1 MIANPAIPFPGGVP
15 HPSTLNDLRA
25 HNTIAEKPSSTSAL
39 TLSGLVLA
47 VVLAIGAFI
56 WLDPL
61 RLFTPTEASPPAP
74 AFVPS
79 AEPARP
85 TERQEIIAPLT
96 PVPATKSVEVPVA
109 PAPVVRAP
117 QVPAPV
123 VRPRAASIKPESRGN
138 PTDKTNT
145 TVPQAGP
152 KEKTAPPVLLTKP
165 EEMTAP
171 PALRTLPEE
180 KTVPPVPPVL
190 LTKPE
195 EKTDA
200 PIVPKLGDDTK
211 NAPKPAATNDQTPVT
226 E

>member
-1 MIANPAIPFPGGVP
+1 MIANPAIPYPGGVP
-15 HPSTLNDLRA
+15 HPFTLNDLRM
-25 HNTIAEKPSSTSAL
+25 HSSIAEEPSSISAL

-85 TERQEIIAPLT
+85 TARQEIIAPLT
-96 PVPATKSVEVPVA
+96 PVPATKSVEVPIA
-109 PAPVVRAP
+109 PAPVVQAP
-117 QVPAPV
+117 HVPALV

-138 PTDKTNT
+138 PMDNTNI
-145 TVPQAGP
+145 TVLQAGP
-152 KEKTAPPVLLTKP
+152 KEKTAPPALLTKPEEKTAPPVLLTKP
-165 EEMTAP
+165 EE
-171 PALRTLPEE
+171 R
-180 KTVPPVPPVL
+180 
-190 LTKPE
+190 
-195 EKTDA
+195 TDA
-200 PIVPKLGDDTK
+200 PIVLKLGDDTK

>member
-1 MIANPAIPFPGGVP
+1 MIANPAIPYPGGVP
-15 HPSTLNDLRA
+15 HAFTLNDLRV
-25 HNTIAEKPSSTSAL
+25 HSTVAEVPSSTPAL
-39 TLSGLVLA
+39 TLSGLALA

-61 RLFTPTEASPPAP
+61 RLFTPTEASPSAP

-96 PVPATKSVEVPVA
+96 PVPATKSVEAPIA

-138 PTDKTNT
+138 PMDKTNT
-145 TVPQAGP
+145 AVPQASP
-152 KEKTAPPVLLTKP
+152 KEQTAPP
-165 EEMTAP
+165 E
-171 PALRTLPEE
+171 
-180 KTVPPVPPVL
+180 L

-211 NAPKPAATNDQTPVT
+211 NAPKPAATNEQTAVT
-226 E
+226 D

>member
-1 MIANPAIPFPGGVP
+1 MIVNPAIPSPAAVP
-15 HPSTLNDLRA
+15 HPFTLNDLRV
-25 HNTIAEKPSSTSAL
+25 HTSIAEEPSSISAL

-47 VVLAIGAFI
+47 GVLAIGAFI

-85 TERQEIIAPLT
+85 IERQEIIAPLT
-96 PVPATKSVEVPVA
+96 PGPATKSVEAPIA
-109 PAPVVRAP
+109 PAPVVQAP
-117 QVPAPV
+117 HVVAPV

-145 TVPQAGP
+145 TVLQASP
-152 KEKTAPPVLLTKP
+152 KEKTEPPVLLTKPEEKTAPPALLTKPEEKTAPPVLLTKP
-165 EEMTAP
+165 EEG
-171 PALRTLPEE
+171 
-180 KTVPPVPPVL
+180 
-190 LTKPE
+190 
-195 EKTDA
+195 TDA
-200 PIVPKLGDDTK
+200 PIVLKLLDDTK
-211 NAPKPAATNDQTPVT
+211 NAPKPASTNDQTPVT

>member
-1 MIANPAIPFPGGVP
+1 MIANPAVP
-15 HPSTLNDLRA
+15 HPAAVPHPFTLNDLRG
-25 HNTIAEKPSSTSAL
+25 HRSIAKKPSSTSTL
-39 TLSGLVLA
+39 ILSGLVL
-47 VVLAIGAFI
+47 VVLAISVFI

-61 RLFTPTEASPPAP
+61 RLRTPTEASPPAP

-96 PVPATKSVEVPVA
+96 PVPATKSVEVPIGTAPVVQAPRA
-109 PAPVVRAP
+109 PAPVVRA
-117 QVPAPV
+117 
-123 VRPRAASIKPESRGN
+123 RAASIKPESRGN
-138 PTDKTNT
+138 PMDKTNT
-145 TVPQAGP
+145 TVLQA
-152 KEKTAPPVLLTKP
+152 K
-165 EEMTAP
+165 
-171 PALRTLPEE
+171 PEE
-180 KTVPPVPPVL
+180 KTAPPVL

-200 PIVPKLGDDTK
+200 PIVLKLGDDTK